1 MGAKPLCK
9 LTRIRVKREE
19 ENIIKL
25 GGIKGLEM
33 NEMSLQSWFTVTL
46 KDLQLVL

>member
-25 GGIKGLEM
+25 GGIKG
-33 NEMSLQSWFTVTL
+33 FTVLLSAIHYPL
-46 KDLQLVL
+46 KLYLTA